1 MYTTRINVNNDALS
15 YLIRV
20 EHSKTTKTVGQKER
34 LENHNRQRKS
44 VINPQFTHTVQ
55 KRAD

>member
-34 LENHNRQRKS
+34 LEKPRQTTKVR
-44 VINPQFTHTVQ
+44 H
-55 KRAD
+55 